1 MQRVQK
7 EVGKEPS
14 IVIRGIGG
22 DLRVSGR
29 DGDQIEV
36 VAPEKGELSV
46 EEVDQGVEISCRSGC
61 LLFVP
66 LQAQIDVDT
75 IGGDGRITD
84 VKGDVLIK
92 TIGGD
97 LSLRRL
103 GKASLER
110 VGGDAQAREIDDDLM
125 IDHVGGDGIIRDV
138 KGNVHLRMVGG
149 DLVLGEV
156 SGSVEVMVGGD
167 TLLNLR
173 AEPDTQTTAQTG
185 GDLSCQLPDEPSAVM
200 NLQAGGDVHLPSQ
213 VEGVSSHQEDQAQ
226 VYDFTLGEGGAQIFL
241 QSGGD
246 LSLQYGYS
254 TETFDASFVGDILTE
269 VDAKLAEME
278 ARFNAMGAGMASFDA
293 DRIGE
298 RVRRSVRQ
306 AQRRAER
313 AARKAE
319 ERARKS
325 HRKHLKVKFDIDD
338 EWPDLRFADFSQSE
352 PDISDEERLSIL
364 RMVEGGKISVD
375 EAEALLK
382 ALEGES

>member
-7 EVGKEPS
+7 EVGTKPS

-29 DGDQIEV
+29 EGDQIEV

-46 EEVDQGVEISCRSGC
+46 EEIDQGVEIACRSGC

-66 LQAQIDVDT
+66 LQAQIDVDMV
-75 IGGDGRITD
+75 GGDGRLTD
-84 VKGDVLIK
+84 VQGEVLIK

-110 VGGDAQAREIDDDLM
+110 VGGDVQVREIEGDLM

-149 DLVLGEV
+149 DFILGEV

-167 TLLNLR
+167 AVLNLL

-185 GDLSCQLPDEPSAVM
+185 GDLSCQIPDEASAVM
-200 NLQAGGDVHLPSQ
+200 NLQAGGDVHLPN
-213 VEGVSSHQEDQAQ
+213 EAEEVSSHKEGQAQ
-226 VYDFTLGEGGAQIFL
+226 VYAFTLGGGNAQISL

-246 LSLQYGYS
+246 LNLQYGHS
-254 TETFDASFVGDILTE
+254 SETFDASFVGDILTE

-306 AQRRAER
+306 AQKRAER

-319 ERARKS
+319 EKARKS
-325 HRKHLKVKFDIDD
+325 HRKHLKFNFDMDG
-338 EWPDLRFADFSQSE
+338 EWPDLRFADFSQPG
-352 PDISDEERLSIL
+352 PDISDEERLAIL
-364 RMVEGGKISVD
+364 RMVEDGKLSVD